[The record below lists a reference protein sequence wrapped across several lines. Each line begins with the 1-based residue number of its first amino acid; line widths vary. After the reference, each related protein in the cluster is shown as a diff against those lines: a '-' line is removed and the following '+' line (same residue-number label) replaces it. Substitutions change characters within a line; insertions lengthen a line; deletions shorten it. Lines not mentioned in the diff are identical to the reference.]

1 MLITPSTQN
10 IGAKILIVGVGGAG
24 CNAINSMIESG
35 EINGVQ
41 FIAVNTDAQVLEK
54 SLAETVIPIGKD
66 LTKGLG
72 AGGNPAVGKQ
82 AAEDSVDYLSEAL
95 AGADMVFVT
104 AGMGGG
110 TGTGASPVIAG
121 IAKQLGALTVG
132 VVTKPFFFEGST
144 KMAYATKGTEELRS
158 KVDALIVIPNQKILD
173 IIDRNVSFGQA
184 MKKSDEVLLN
194 AIRSISDIITLTGQ
208 MNVDFADVKAIMQ
221 DAGTALMG
229 MGASS
234 NKESRAID
242 AAKAAI
248 NSPLL
253 DYSINGAKGV
263 LISIRGGSNMSMVE
277 ISEAVE
283 VVRQYVDINANIK
296 FGVILDDSL
305 GETVSVTVLAT
316 GFYTDPMADEHAQRR
331 VTEERRPN
339 PTNTYESMQ
348 RPQAPQPDPQPQP
361 QQQPQPPQQAPQQ
374 PQTHDYQRDIP
385 QQQPPQQLPQT
396 QPQQPQPHSN
406 NPKRDDEPD
415 LDVPAFIRRRN
426 LR

>member
-1 MLITPSTQN
+1 MLITPNTQT

-24 CNAINSMIESG
+24 CNAVNSMIESG
-35 EINGVQ
+35 EISGVQ

-54 SLAETVIPIGKD
+54 SLAETTIPIGKD

-72 AGGNPAVGKQ
+72 AGGNPSVGKQ

-132 VVTKPFFFEGST
+132 VVTKPFLFEGST
-144 KMAYATKGTEELRS
+144 KAGFASKGIEELRS
-158 KVDALIVIPNQKILD
+158 KVDALIVIPNQKILE
-173 IIDRNVSFGQA
+173 IIDRNVSFAQA

-194 AIRSISDIITLTGQ
+194 AIRSISDIINLTGQ
-208 MNVDFADVKAIMQ
+208 LNVDFADVKAIMQ

-229 MGASS
+229 MGSSS

-242 AAKAAI
+242 AARAAI
-248 NSPLL
+248 QSPLL

-263 LISIRGGSNMSMVE
+263 LISIRGSSDLSMVE

-283 VVRQYVDINANIK
+283 VVRQYVDENANIK
-296 FGVILDDSL
+296 FGVIIEDNL

-316 GFYTDPMADEHAQRR
+316 GFLSDPIQEEIDRR
-331 VTEERRPN
+331 RQIEEAKR
-339 PTNTYESMQ
+339 NTPQSQQFLQPAPQTQ
-348 RPQAPQPDPQPQP
+348 RPVQPAPAQPQRSYAPQPVQQQTPPPAPPPQPNYTPPSPSPSQP
-361 QQQPQPPQQAPQQ
+361 
-374 PQTHDYQRDIP
+374 
-385 QQQPPQQLPQT
+385 
-396 QPQQPQPHSN
+396 
-406 NPKRDDEPD
+406 KKGDEDPD
-415 LDVPAFIRRRN
+415 LDVPAFIRRRG
-426 LR
+426 LQ

>member
-1 MLITPSTQN
+1 MLITPNTQN

-35 EINGVQ
+35 EISGVQ

-54 SLAETVIPIGKD
+54 SLAEQVIPIGKD

-104 AGMGGG
+104 SGMGGG

-132 VVTKPFFFEGST
+132 VVTKPFTFEGAT
-144 KMAYATKGTEELRS
+144 KAAYAAKGVDELRA
-158 KVDALIVIPNQKILD
+158 KVDALIVIPNQKILQ

-229 MGASS
+229 MGVSS

-263 LISIRGGSNMSMVE
+263 LISIRGSSNTSMVE

-283 VVRQYVDINANIK
+283 VVRQYVDENANIK
-296 FGVILDDSL
+296 FGVIIDDSL

-316 GFYTDPMADEHAQRR
+316 GFYTDPYADVPQHRKP
-331 VTEERRPN
+331 VEEPRPTPAFEN
-339 PTNTYESMQ
+339 HTPQ
-348 RPQAPQPDPQPQP
+348 PRPQMQQPQP
-361 QQQPQPPQQAPQQ
+361 QHHQPEPAREYPRENTSTFNPPVQPSQPSPQPPQQ
-374 PQTHDYQRDIP
+374 
-385 QQQPPQQLPQT
+385 QQPPQ
-396 QPQQPQPHSN
+396 
-406 NPKRDDEPD
+406 NPPKKDDDDRD